1 MDFVTG
7 LPRTFRKHD
16 AVWVVVDWL
25 TKSAHFL
32 PISKRD
38 SVSKLSE
45 QYIQEIVRL
54 HGVPVT
60 IVSDRDPRFSSHF
73 WQGFQEA
80 LNSQVLMS
88 TTFHPQTDGQS
99 ERVIQVLE
107 DMLRACA
114 LDF

>member
-7 LPRTFRKHD
+7 LPRTSHKHD
-16 AVWVVVDWL
+16 TVWVVLDRL
-25 TKSAHFL
+25 KKSAHFL

-60 IVSDRDPRFSSHF
+60 IVS
-73 WQGFQEA
+73 
-80 LNSQVLMS
+80 N
-88 TTFHPQTDGQS
+88 
-99 ERVIQVLE
+99 
-107 DMLRACA
+107 
-114 LDF
+114 